1 METVIVIGLL
11 CGSLVIVDGII
22 HLLEILSPRF
32 AKWVQT
38 KAEEFT
44 KNKEDED
51 EYEQ

>member
-22 HLLEILSPRF
+22 KLLEMISPRF

-44 KNKEDED
+44 KNKEDE
-51 EYEQ
+51 YEQ

>member
-11 CGSLVIVDGII
+11 CGSLIIVDGII
-22 HLLEILSPRF
+22 NLLEMISPRF
-32 AKWVQT
+32 AKWAQT

-44 KNKEDED
+44 KNKEG

>member
-1 METVIVIGLL
+1 METVIVTGLL
-11 CGSLVIVDGII
+11 CGSLVIADGII
-22 HLLEILSPRF
+22 HLLEMISPRF

-44 KNKEDED
+44 KNKEG

>member
-44 KNKEDED
+44 KNKEDE
-51 EYEQ
+51 YEQ

>member
-22 HLLEILSPRF
+22 NLLEMISPRF
-32 AKWVQT
+32 AKWAQA

-44 KNKEDED
+44 KNKEG